1 MPRPAPARLRLLR
14 AWVRRAVAGYWT
26 HAGYLNWDTG
36 YGFARWHQTKKLMLA
51 QQTLIGLATAPELLP
66 SARWGAWARWMLDRG
81 LARYEGLAG
90 PIPAPLAFGVHVV
103 RQTRGAA
110 QLAAAR
116 AAMNA
121 ALAADAGLEAKPASR
136 PPALYAYDPDIGR
149 LAVTTPSYNTAIIAV
164 NQGAFPYGGID
175 LARLFD
181 GDQEVAATIGG
192 RPPGA
197 FGLVARRGDGR
208 ILLATQRARRRLNR
222 RVTPLRLIRAP
233 RGVGVQR
240 GHDRTAGLRRPVHG
254 PADGRHRARA
264 RAARHQ
270 PLPLHARPDRRPLD
284 ARPQHLGPP
293 CRGGGGIPELGR
305 RRDRRRGA
313 ARRPHAH
320 PDARARAASLSA
332 VRAHRE
338 RSGLVH
344 HRPRDGSPAR
354 PDRHA
359 AHTSSAVRATRRS
372 DAHRGARLIHRGGAA
387 DLRGAA
393 QRCGASMIRES
404 MRSPLKAAI
413 STSATAAMTIRR

>member
-1 MPRPAPARLRLLR
+1 MEQRPRLLAHGFRRYLNRFLAGVRPRGRAAGNLGPGLRFHYRPSRRPGEPINVDSAEYANIVLGVSRFYAAARAAGMPRPAPARLRLLR

-81 LARYEGLAG
+81 LARYEGLARADPRAVG
-90 PIPAPLAFGVHVV
+90 LRSPVV

-164 NQGAFPYGGID
+164 NQRAFPYGGID

-192 RPPGA
+192 PAAGRLRAGGAPRRRPDP
-197 FGLVARRGDGR
+197 ARHAARPAPPEPARHAPAADPR
-208 ILLATQRARRRLNR
+208 AARRR
-222 RVTPLRLIRAP
+222 RA
-233 RGVGVQR
+233 G

-254 PADGRHRARA
+254 PADAPARCARTGCAPPAATASRPTGSTPAGRLPAA
-264 RAARHQ
+264 PRAAVSW
-270 PLPLHARPDRRPLD
+270 RRWD
-284 ARPQHLGPP
+284 SRA
-293 CRGGGGIPELGR
+293 
-305 RRDRRRGA
+305 GA
-313 ARRPHAH
+313 
-320 PDARARAASLSA
+320 
-332 VRAHRE
+332 
-338 RSGLVH
+338 
-344 HRPRDGSPAR
+344 PAR
-354 PDRHA
+354 P
-359 AHTSSAVRATRRS
+359 RS
-372 DAHRGARLIHRGGAA
+372 
-387 DLRGAA
+387 
-393 QRCGASMIRES
+393 
-404 MRSPLKAAI
+404 RSC
-413 STSATAAMTIRR
+413 ATAACSP